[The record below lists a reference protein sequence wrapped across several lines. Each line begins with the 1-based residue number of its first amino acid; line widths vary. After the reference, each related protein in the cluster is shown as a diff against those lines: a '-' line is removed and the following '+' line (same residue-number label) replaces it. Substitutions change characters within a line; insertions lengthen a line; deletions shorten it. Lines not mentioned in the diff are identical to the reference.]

1 MDPVIFED
9 IDESL
14 IAKAAIKTKGAAGP
28 SGLDSDGW
36 RRLLISKNYGV
47 IGKDLRTA
55 IAEMAKN
62 LCTHKVEITNGKT
75 SLEAYTASK
84 LIPLDKNPGV
94 RPIGIGEVLRRI
106 IGKAIISTIKPEIMK
121 SAGSLQLCAGQ
132 EAGCEAAT
140 HAMNQIFLEEETD
153 ALLLVDASNAF
164 NSINRKVMLHNIQ
177 HLCPA
182 MATYAYNSYCTSARL
197 FVQGGKEITSS
208 EGTTQGDSFAMPMYA
223 IGVTPLLN
231 NIKNETNTKIKHA
244 AFADDLAGA
253 GCLVELKHWW
263 DNIEKYGPLLGY
275 YPKASKSWL
284 IVKPTMLEQ
293 AQHFFLGHRC
303 KYYFRRTILFG
314 WIYRK

>member
-1 MDPVIFED
+1 M
-9 IDESL
+9 
-14 IAKAAIKTKGAAGP
+14 
-28 SGLDSDGW
+28 
-36 RRLLISKNYGV
+36 
-47 IGKDLRTA
+47 
-55 IAEMAKN
+55 
-62 LCTHKVEITNGKT
+62 
-75 SLEAYTASK
+75 
-84 LIPLDKNPGV
+84 
-94 RPIGIGEVLRRI
+94 LRRI

-140 HAMNQIFLEEETD
+140 HAMNQIFLEEQTD

-164 NSINRKVMLHNIQ
+164 YSINRKVMLHNIQ

-208 EGTTQGDSFAMPMYA
+208 EGTTQGYSFTMPMYA

-293 AQHFFLGHRC
+293 AQQFFSDTDVNITSEGRSYLGGFIGNDVGKSKHINI
-303 KYYFRRTILFG
+303 KLEQ
-314 WIYRK
+314 WIKQIENLSIIARYEPQAAYSSFVAGFKHKLTY